1 MDQDQ
6 TATQY
11 ELLPGEKPTL
21 KTISRLSGM
30 AVPTVSRALNDAPDI
45 NVETKKTIREI
56 ADAIGYV
63 PNRAGVRLRTGR
75 TNVISLILAPEND
88 MMNHTA
94 QLINSITREL
104 RGTNYHLNITPYF
117 YDDDPLKPIRYVVE
131 NHSADAIIMNQTT
144 PDDPRVRY
152 LIDHNFPFAT
162 HGQTSLKTHPYF
174 DFDNHAYAAF
184 GVEYL
189 VKRGRKH
196 LVVVAPPRGQFYAE
210 DTISG
215 ATEAAEKLG
224 ASLRI
229 IRRIN
234 SDNSAEVACAALKDI
249 LTEDP
254 TIDGIICSSPLA
266 AMGAA
271 VAIEKKRRVLGGDID
286 VFGKE
291 AINFL
296 RIFRRDII
304 VMKEDVARAGSFLA
318 RAAIEAIRDPLAPPM
333 QGLQVPTEDDLA
345 P

>member
-1 MDQDQ
+1 MSNNSD
-6 TATQY
+6 TTKI

-45 NVETKKTIREI
+45 KSDTKKLIREI
-56 ADAIGYV
+56 ADKIGYV

-75 TNVISLILAPEND
+75 TNVISLVLAPEND

-94 QLINSITREL
+94 QLINSISREL

-131 NHSADAIIMNQTT
+131 NNSADAIILNQTL
-144 PDDPRVRY
+144 PDDPRIAY
-152 LIDHNFPFAT
+152 LMERNFPFAT
-162 HGQTSLKTHPYF
+162 HGQTNFKNHPYF
-174 DFDNHAYAAF
+174 DFCNRAYAAF
-184 GVEYL
+184 GVEHL
-189 VKRGRKH
+189 AKRGRKR

-210 DTISG
+210 NTILG
-215 ATEAAEKLG
+215 AHEAAEKHNIDV
-224 ASLRI
+224 RI
-229 IRRIN
+229 IRRVN
-234 SDNSAEVACAALKDI
+234 SDNTADIACAALKDI

-254 TIDGIICSSPLA
+254 SIDGIICSSPLA

-271 VAIEKKRRVLGGDID
+271 VAIEKKGRKLGDDID

-304 VMKEDVARAGSFLA
+304 VMKEDVARAGSFVA